1 MPRWF
6 ERLPAEL
13 KFELW
18 IGSAAVIKAA
28 RVSRRQIGRTPRCC

>member
-13 KFELW
+13 GFHVQIRDPQTGHVRGGSVFE
-18 IGSAAVIKAA
+18 V
-28 RVSRRQIGRTPRCC
+28 QIVASH